1 MKKII
6 CLMFTGF
13 LCVGAVRAGEPSIWS
28 INSRTAVLKGDSKG
42 VSISDTG
49 SITLA
54 PKLNEIYKT
63 EQPFIWSSAVDSD
76 GNVYLGT
83 GGNGRIF
90 KVDSNG
96 KGKLFHDTSELNV
109 SALAIGENG
118 VVYAGTSPDGKVYRI
133 SKNGNASVYFEPKEK
148 YIWSLAIMKD
158 GSLAIGTGE
167 HGKIYRV
174 TSANAKPEASVF
186 FDTSETHIISM
197 TTDADGNLYAGTDSN
212 GLVIRFSPD
221 GKPFA
226 LLDSSLR
233 EIHEISV
240 GKDGSVY
247 VLALSE
253 SASTKKPDVGDT
265 KKNKSE
271 TVSVGGKKP
280 GAIQIPPPTKS
291 RYDLTSAK
299 SVVYRILPGG
309 GDDVIWSSDKIV
321 AFSILAN
328 PKGDG
333 VLIGT
338 SDKGRIYSVSNSA
351 RETLLLQST
360 EEQISTMLLQK
371 NRILATSSSSGKLFG
386 FSRAATNQGSYESPV
401 LDAKAVA
408 LWGRIWWQANGNVQI
423 QTRSGNTEKPAE
435 TWSNWSA
442 PYANQ
447 RGGQISSPKTKY
459 IQWRAILK
467 NSGVAA
473 RLNEVNLSFLARNI
487 SPEVLSIKVLPTNVG
502 FKANP
507 KLPVNPNIKTL
518 GLDPKNFGIII
529 PPIIPRKVYQQGAK
543 SLSWKAEDRN
553 GDELRYAIYY
563 RTVNE
568 SKFRLLRDGISENF
582 ITIDGL
588 VLADGRYIF
597 KVIANDSP
605 SNPPSQVLSAERTSE
620 PFDID
625 NTAPLINLV
634 GTPQI
639 NGDNI
644 RVVFEAVEASGYIKR
659 AEYSLDGKEW
669 KTVYSDD
676 GISDGSREKY
686 TVELTLREL
695 GKHSITLRVFD
706 SSANIGHAR
715 VVINK

>member
-1 MKKII
+1 MKKLI
-6 CLMFTGF
+6 CLMFMGF
-13 LCVGAVRAGEPSIWS
+13 LCVSATQAGDASIWS

-63 EQPFIWSSAVDSD
+63 EQPFVWSSAVDSE

-96 KGKLFHDTSELNV
+96 RGKLFYDTSELNV
-109 SALAIGENG
+109 SALAIAKNG
-118 VVYAGTSPDGKVYRI
+118 IVYAGTSPDGKVYRI
-133 SKNGNASVYFEPKEK
+133 SKNGKASVYFEPKEK
-148 YIWSLAIMKD
+148 YIWSLAVLND

-167 HGKIYRV
+167 HGKIYKV
-174 TSANAKPEASVF
+174 KSANAKPENSIF

-197 TTDADGNLYAGTDSN
+197 TTDANGNLYAGTDSN

-247 VLALSE
+247 VLALGE
-253 SASTKKPDVGDT
+253 SASTKKPEIGAA
-265 KKNKSE
+265 KKNISN
-271 TVSVGGKKP
+271 TVSVGSKKP
-280 GAIQIPPPTKS
+280 GAISIPKPTKS
-291 RYDLTSAK
+291 RYDLSSAK
-299 SVVYRILPGG
+299 SVVYRILPSG
-309 GDDVIWSSDKIV
+309 GDDVIWNSNKIA
-321 AFSILAN
+321 AFSIQAD
-328 PKGDG
+328 PKGGG

-360 EEQISTMLLQK
+360 EEQISTMLVHG
-371 NRILATSSSSGKLFG
+371 NRILATTSSSGKLFG
-386 FSRAATNQGSYESPV
+386 FGNPATNQGTYESPV

-408 LWGRIWWQANGNVQI
+408 LWGRIWWQAKGNVQI
-423 QTRSGNTEKPAE
+423 QTRSGNTEKPNE
-435 TWSNWSA
+435 TWSKWS
-442 PYANQ
+442 PSYANQ

-459 IQWRAILK
+459 IQWRAILE
-467 NSGVAA
+467 NSGIVA

-487 SPEVLSIKVLPTNVG
+487 SPEILSIKVLATNVG

-507 KLPVNPNIKTL
+507 KPPINPNIKTL

-553 GDELRYAIYY
+553 GDKLRYAVYY
-563 RTVNE
+563 RTVAE
-568 SKFRLLRDGISENF
+568 SNFHLLRKGISENF
-582 ITIDGL
+582 VTIDGL

-597 KVIANDSP
+597 KIVADDSE
-605 SNPPSQVLSAERTSE
+605 SNPTSQVLSGWRVSE

-625 NTAPLINLV
+625 NTALTVRAI
-634 GTPQI
+634 GAPQI
-639 NGDNI
+639 SQNTI
-644 RVVFEAVEASGYIKR
+644 RAVFEAVEASGYIKR
-659 AEYSLDGKEW
+659 AEYSLDGRAW
-669 KTVYSDD
+669 KPIYSDD
-676 GISDGSREKY
+676 GISDGPKERF
-686 TVELTLREL
+686 TVKLTLEES
-695 GKHSITLRVFD
+695 GEHSIILRVFD
-706 SSANIGHAR
+706 SSSNIGHAR
-715 VVINK
+715 VVVNK